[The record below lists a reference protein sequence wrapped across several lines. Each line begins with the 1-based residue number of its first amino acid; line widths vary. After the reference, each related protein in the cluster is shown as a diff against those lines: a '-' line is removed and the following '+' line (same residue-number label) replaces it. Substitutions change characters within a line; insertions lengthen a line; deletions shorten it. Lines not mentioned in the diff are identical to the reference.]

1 MAYLHGT
8 YGELRAPS
16 TNAATSKSV
25 VVYVGTAP
33 IHKIAGGKDKA
44 TELVNKPLKITGLTS
59 ARSLLGYS
67 EKAPFSYTLME
78 AVEAHF
84 KNSVENVG
92 PIYVVNVFN
101 PFDTTG
107 QEASTAKEFAVTK
120 KVASFV
126 LGDLIL
132 DELTVSAGET
142 PLVEGK
148 DYKKSYDSTTD
159 TVTLKL
165 IGEDAASKTKVSIG
179 GKIAKTS
186 VVTATDIIGEVDEN
200 GAKSGLK
207 ALEEMYRLYDEIVN
221 IIAAPGFSET
231 PAVYEAMVDTATK
244 LNGHWDAFVN
254 ADIPSTNATIE
265 AAINWKKENGYNYG
279 ISKVFWPLA
288 KRRDGKVFHLSTL
301 ATAEMLKQD
310 MANNGV
316 PFVSISNKEVD
327 AADQAG
333 SDSFHGFDLDEGNI
347 LNAEGITTL
356 VKWGGVYRLW
366 GPHTAHYSYADE
378 EAGTQDGRY
387 QFDTSIRTLLHIT
400 NAFQKDNF
408 NDIDKPMTTALKDQ
422 IVQREQSKLDTL
434 VAMGAL
440 IGDARVSFSEENRM
454 EDIVNGDFIW
464 DIQTTTSVPFKSS
477 TVKVGWTSEGLSV
490 LLGGDE

>member
-179 GKIAKTS
+179 GKIAKPS

-301 ATAEMLKQD
+301 ATAEMLSRTWQI
-310 MANNGV
+310 MAYH
-316 PFVSISNKEVD
+316 
-327 AADQAG
+327 
-333 SDSFHGFDLDEGNI
+333 SF
-347 LNAEGITTL
+347 
-356 VKWGGVYRLW
+356 
-366 GPHTAHYSYADE
+366 
-378 EAGTQDGRY
+378 
-387 QFDTSIRTLLHIT
+387 
-400 NAFQKDNF
+400 
-408 NDIDKPMTTALKDQ
+408 
-422 IVQREQSKLDTL
+422 
-434 VAMGAL
+434 
-440 IGDARVSFSEENRM
+440 
-454 EDIVNGDFIW
+454 
-464 DIQTTTSVPFKSS
+464 
-477 TVKVGWTSEGLSV
+477 LSPIKR
-490 LLGGDE
+490 